1 MIARF
6 PDDFLWGVATSAY
19 QIEGFPLAD
28 GAGPSIW
35 HRFAHTPGRV
45 AGNDT
50 GDLACDHYHRYRE
63 DVALMAE
70 LGLNL
75 YRFSLAW
82 GRVLPEG
89 WGAVN
94 RLGLDFYARLVD
106 ALLEQGIR
114 PMATLYHWDL
124 PVALHERGGWLNPDS
139 PHWFADYAET
149 LFRALDDRVPFW
161 ITLNEPW
168 VIAVPGYLDGQLAPG
183 HRDLFEPPRV
193 AHHLLLAH
201 AEAVAAY
208 RALGHHEIGVAVNLE
223 PQYPASSAPSDLEAA
238 RRRDSF
244 VNRWFLDAIL
254 FGRYPEELAD
264 IFGPAW
270 PEFPDES
277 LARIRCPGDF
287 IGVNYYSRG
296 LVRAAPG
303 SPPLNAIRVTPPDA
317 ELTAMGWEV
326 YPQGLTET
334 LVWLKDR
341 YANPPLYITENGAA
355 YDDPP
360 PRAGLVEDPRRI
372 AYLRE
377 HILAAATALEQ
388 GVDLRGYCVWSLL
401 DNFEWAE
408 GYSKRFGL
416 YRVDRTDLRRW
427 PKASAGFYRDVIR
440 SRGAIV
446 FRASAP
452 PTAGCAADA
461 VPRDATTAHVSR
473 AD

>member
-1 MIARF
+1 MAAPF
-6 PDDFLWGVATSAY
+6 PDGFLWGAATSAY
-19 QIEGFPLAD
+19 QIEGSPLAD

-45 AGNDT
+45 AGNET
-50 GDLACDHYHRYRE
+50 GDLACDHYHRMLE

-70 LGLNL
+70 LGLDV

-89 WGAVN
+89 RGTVN
-94 RLGLDFYARLVD
+94 RRGLDFYERLVD
-106 ALLEQGIR
+106 ALLEHGIR

-139 PHWFADYAET
+139 PDWFADYAAT
-149 LFRALDDRVPFW
+149 VFRALSDRVPFW
-161 ITLNEPW
+161 ITINEPW
-168 VIAVPGYLDGQLAPG
+168 VVTVPGYLDGQLAPG

-201 AEAVAAY
+201 AEAVAVY
-208 RALGHHEIGVAVNLE
+208 RTLGRYRIGLAVNLE
-223 PQYPASSAPSDLEAA
+223 PQSPASASPADLEAS
-238 RRRDSF
+238 RRRDAF
-244 VNRWFLDAIL
+244 INRWFLDPL
-254 FGRYPEELAD
+254 VFGRYPEELAE

-270 PEFPDES
+270 PEFPAES
-277 LARIRCPGDF
+277 LAKIRCRGDF

-296 LVRAAPG
+296 LVQAAPAAA
-303 SPPLNAIRVTPPDA
+303 PLGAIRITPSNA

-326 YPQGLTET
+326 YPEGLTET
-334 LVWLKDR
+334 LLWLRDR

-355 YDDPP
+355 FDDPP
-360 PRAGLVEDPRRI
+360 PRAGLVEDPRRV
-372 AYLRE
+372 AYLRA
-377 HILAAATALEQ
+377 HIQAAATALQQ

-408 GYSKRFGL
+408 GYAKRFGL
-416 YRVDRTDLRRW
+416 YQVDAGDRTRR
-427 PKASAGFYRDVIR
+427 PKASARFYREVIR
-440 SRGAIV
+440 SRGAV
-446 FRASAP
+446 AFPASAP
-452 PTAGCAADA
+452 PIAGCAADA
-461 VPRDATTAHVSR
+461 ARRDATAAPASR

>member
-1 MIARF
+1 MTASF
-6 PDDFLWGVATSAY
+6 PNDFLWGAATSAY

-50 GDLACDHYHRYRE
+50 GDLACDHYHRWLD

-70 LGLNL
+70 LGLNA

-89 WGAVN
+89 RGAIN
-94 RLGLDFYARLVD
+94 RRGLDFYERLVD

-139 PHWFADYAET
+139 PRWFADYAET
-149 LFRALDDRVPFW
+149 VFRALDDRVPFW
-161 ITLNEPW
+161 ITINEPW
-168 VIAVPGYLDGQLAPG
+168 VVTAPGYLDGQLAPG

-201 AEAVAAY
+201 AEAVAVY
-208 RALGHHEIGVAVNLE
+208 RTLGRHRIGPAVNLE
-223 PQYPASSAPSDLEAA
+223 PQHPASSSPADLEAS
-238 RRRDSF
+238 RRRDAF
-244 VNRWFLDAIL
+244 INRWFLDAL
-254 FGRYPEELAD
+254 MFGRYPEELAD

-270 PEFPDES
+270 PEFSAES
-277 LARIRCPGDF
+277 LAKIRCPGDF

-296 LVRAAPG
+296 LVRAAPEA
-303 SPPLNAIRVTPPDA
+303 PPLNAIRITPTDA
-317 ELTAMGWEV
+317 ELTAMDWEV
-326 YPQGLTET
+326 YPEGLTET
-334 LVWLKDR
+334 LLWLRDR

-355 YDDPP
+355 FDDPP
-360 PRAGLVEDPRRI
+360 PRDGLVEDPRRV
-372 AYLRE
+372 AYLRT
-377 HILAAATALEQ
+377 HIQAAATALEQ

-416 YRVDRTDLRRW
+416 YQVDAGDRTRR
-427 PKASAGFYRDVIR
+427 PKASARFYREVIR
-440 SRGAIV
+440 SRGAAALP
-446 FRASAP
+446 ASAP
-452 PTAGCAADA
+452 PTAWCAADA
-461 VPRDATTAHVSR
+461 AHRDVTAAPASR